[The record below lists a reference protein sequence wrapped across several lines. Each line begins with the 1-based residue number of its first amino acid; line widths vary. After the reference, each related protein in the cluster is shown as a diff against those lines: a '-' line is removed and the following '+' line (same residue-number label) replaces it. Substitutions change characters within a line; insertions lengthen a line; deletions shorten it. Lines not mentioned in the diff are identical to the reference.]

1 VHLPKLKIEIAH
13 GARFVLSLAAVV
25 ILDAALLGLIP
36 MDDSLREEL
45 LRIILPREDAN
56 DVLPR
61 LDLQVVVQTSTGAR
75 LLLTTLEEFFVLLT
89 QFIQIHDFSLFL
101 MVVKFC
107 LGSEVRTKLNQHVLL
122 VI

>member
-1 VHLPKLKIEIAH
+1 VHLPQLKVEIAH
-13 GARFVLSLAAVV
+13 RARFVLSLAAVV

-36 MDDSLREEL
+36 MDDSFREEL

-89 QFIQIHDFSLFL
+89 QFIQIHDFLYF
-101 MVVKFC
+101 
-107 LGSEVRTKLNQHVLL
+107 
-122 VI
+122 